1 MQVREQNLQMSN
13 LDFIKK
19 FSKITVKDACA
30 KVGVKS
36 CSNLWA
42 GRVAEDKAEQVK
54 NILITQFLQLIQDD
68 LEK

>member
-1 MQVREQNLQMSN
+1 MSD

-19 FSKITVKDACA
+19 FSKITIKDACA

-42 GRVAEDKAEQVK
+42 GRVSDDKTEQVK
-54 NILITQFLQLIQDD
+54 NIVITQFLQLIQDD
-68 LEK
+68 LED